1 MDIYICGYC
10 NESYSSTNTHTETE
24 CKDIIIDKINN
35 KLKYL
40 DVYLLKNLYN
50 YILSL

>member
-1 MDIYICGYC
+1 MYICPYC
-10 NESYSSTNTHTETE
+10 NEIINDGYEHNETE